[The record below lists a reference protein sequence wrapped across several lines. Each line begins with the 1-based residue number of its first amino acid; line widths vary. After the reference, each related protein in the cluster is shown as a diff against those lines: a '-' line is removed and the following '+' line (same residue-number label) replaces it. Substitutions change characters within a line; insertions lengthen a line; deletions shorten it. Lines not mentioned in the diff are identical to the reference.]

1 MARLGRSQP
10 FRPIRLKADII
21 TTSSAVNNSVTLSAV
36 SFAYTPS
43 SLTVVTN
50 RKAVLSGLSFA
61 YTPNSLTAVTNRKAI
76 LSPVSYSYSVS
87 SLSAVTGRKVTLSP
101 TSYAYTPNSL
111 TTQLT
116 RKATLSPVSYT
127 YTVNDLTAVFVGKI
141 AWTVT
146 LSPVVFT
153 FTPASLTAAGVTV
166 GGPLPTGH
174 GKRRKLP
181 YGWWEDREPEEI
193 ERAIERAEDAVEVAA
208 EAIQAPRQERR
219 DAQSELKAAL
229 AQIDLDAGIERLASL
244 QAKQARAK
252 LETIAREVALQRKEF
267 ERMRAEFED
276 EKKRRAMMA
285 RLRDEDDA
293 LAVLL
298 S

>member
-1 MARLGRSQP
+1 MARLGRSQN

-21 TTSSAVNNSVTLSAV
+21 DTATTITAVGSSAGVATAQATGASTSEQVAASAGVATAQATGASTSAQVGSSSGTVLTSDFISSLINSQVGSSSGSVTV
-36 SFAYTPS
+36 SDFINGTAT
-43 SLTVVTN
+43 LV
-50 RKAVLSGLSFA
+50 
-61 YTPNSLTAVTNRKAI
+61 TAVG
-76 LSPVSYSYSVS
+76 S
-87 SLSAVTGRKVTLSP
+87 SDGVATVLGIGTTTGGS
-101 TSYAYTPNSL
+101 
-111 TTQLT
+111 
-116 RKATLSPVSYT
+116 
-127 YTVNDLTAVFVGKI
+127 
-141 AWTVT
+141 
-146 LSPVVFT
+146 
-153 FTPASLTAAGVTV
+153 
-166 GGPLPTGH
+166 LPTGH

-276 EKKRRAMMA
+276 EKKRRAILA